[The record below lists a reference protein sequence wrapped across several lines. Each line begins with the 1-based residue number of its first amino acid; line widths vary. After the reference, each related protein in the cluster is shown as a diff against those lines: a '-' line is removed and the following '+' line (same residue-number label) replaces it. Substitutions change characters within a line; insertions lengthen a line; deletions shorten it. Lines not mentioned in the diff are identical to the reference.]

1 MTGGRAPEMD
11 GVSTDIEAELAGW
24 TESGPHKVGL
34 PMTLHQLRIFNA
46 VVNAKTMTSAAKQLG
61 LSQPSLS
68 QQLGRLESAI
78 GARLFDRRPN
88 EMELTEAGRYLLPRV
103 DQLLRIINETE
114 DGLRRFHSGYQPVVK
129 LAGIDS
135 VLRSLLPA
143 AVRRLHDHFPDVSL
157 DVQES
162 APAEILEML
171 YARRINFG
179 LVAANS
185 LAQTHGHFLQIP
197 IMEDPYVLAVPEDL
211 DLSGITDPSR
221 QLAPA
226 QFRTLIH
233 SIHFAFGS
241 SQARRVSDWYD
252 RLLPGHRPVAHCR
265 SFETALALVRAGTGV
280 CVAPALPTI
289 GAAGQVDGVRRYLI
303 DVPPRRVVALLLSQ
317 HRSIEPMATL
327 IAALQ
332 DVGRVHVLPELLPT
346 PPFLAE
352 PASPL

>member
-1 MTGGRAPEMD
+1 MD
-11 GVSTDIEAELAGW
+11 GISTDFEAELAWSNDSAAQKAG
-24 TESGPHKVGL
+24 V
-34 PMTLHQLRIFNA
+34 PMTLHQLRIFHA
-46 VVNAKTMTSAAKQLG
+46 VVNARTMTSAAKQLG

-68 QQLGRLESAI
+68 QQLGRLESSI
-78 GARLFDRRPN
+78 GARLFDRRAN
-88 EMELTEAGRYLLPRV
+88 ELELTEAGRYLLPRV

-114 DGLRRFHSGYQPVVK
+114 DGLARFRGGYQPVVK

-143 AVRRLHDHFPDVSL
+143 AVRRLHAQFPDVSL

-162 APAEILEML
+162 APADILEML

-197 IMEDPYVLAVPEDL
+197 IMADPYVLAVPEDL
-211 DLSGITDPSR
+211 DLSGISDPAR
-221 QLAPA
+221 ELAPA
-226 QFRTLIH
+226 QFRVLNQ

-241 SQARRVSDWYD
+241 SHARRVSDWYD
-252 RLLPGHRPVAHCR
+252 GRLPGHRQVAQCR
-265 SFETALALVRAGTGV
+265 SFETALSLVRAGTGV

-303 DVPPRRVVALLLSQ
+303 EVPPRRVVALLLSQ

-332 DVGRVHVLPELLPT
+332 DVGRTQALPELLPT
-346 PPFLAE
+346 PPFLLDA
-352 PASPL
+352 ASTP

>member
-1 MTGGRAPEMD
+1 MD
-11 GVSTDIEAELAGW
+11 GATIDFEA
-24 TESGPHKVGL
+24 GPAWSRNGAAHKPGL
-34 PMTLHQLRIFNA
+34 TMTLHQLRIFHA
-46 VVNAKTMTSAAKQLG
+46 VVNAETMTSAAKQLG

-88 EMELTEAGRYLLPRV
+88 KLEITEAGRFLLTRV

-114 DGLRRFHSGYQPVVK
+114 DGLARFRGGYQPMVK

-143 AVRRLHDHFPDVSL
+143 AARRLLDQYPDVSL

-162 APAEILEML
+162 APADILEML
-171 YARRINFG
+171 YSRRINFG

-185 LAQTHGHFLQIP
+185 LAQTHGHFLQVP
-197 IMEDPYVLAVPEDL
+197 IMEDPYVLAVPQDL
-211 DLSGITDPSR
+211 DLSDVTDPARELSPV
-221 QLAPA
+221 L
-226 QFRTLIH
+226 FRTLNQ

-241 SQARRVSDWYD
+241 SHARRVSDWYD
-252 RLLPGHRPVAHCR
+252 RLLPGHRPVAQCR
-265 SFETALALVRAGTGV
+265 SFETALSLVRAATGV

-303 DVPPRRVVALLLSQ
+303 EVPPRRVVALLLSQ
-317 HRSIEPMATL
+317 HRSIEPIATL

-332 DVGRVHVLPELLPT
+332 EVGRDQALPELLPT
-346 PPFLAE
+346 PPFLADV
-352 PASPL
+352 SGSD

>member
-1 MTGGRAPEMD
+1 MD
-11 GVSTDIEAELAGW
+11 GVTTDFEAELAW
-24 TESGPHKVGL
+24 SNDSAPQKAGL
-34 PMTLHQLRIFNA
+34 PMTLHQLRIFHA
-46 VVNAKTMTSAAKQLG
+46 VVNARTMTSAAKQLG

-78 GARLFDRRPN
+78 GARLFDRRAN
-88 EMELTEAGRYLLPRV
+88 ELDLTEAGRYLLPRAE
-103 DQLLRIINETE
+103 QLLRILNETE
-114 DGLRRFHSGYQPVVK
+114 EGLARFRGGYQPVVK

-143 AVRRLHDHFPDVSL
+143 AVSRLHAQFPDVSL

-162 APAEILEML
+162 APADILDML

-197 IMEDPYVLAVPEDL
+197 IVADPYVLAVPEDL
-211 DLSGITDPSR
+211 DLADITDPAR
-221 QLAPA
+221 ELAPA
-226 QFRTLIH
+226 QLRTLCQ

-241 SQARRVSDWYD
+241 SHARRVSDWYD
-252 RLLPGHRPVAHCR
+252 RLLPGHRPVAQCR
-265 SFETALALVRAGTGV
+265 SFETALSLVRVGTGV
-280 CVAPALPTI
+280 CVAPALATM
-289 GAAGQVDGVRRYLI
+289 GTAGQIDGVRRYLI
-303 DVPPRRVVALLLSQ
+303 DVPPRRIVALLLSQ
-317 HRSIEPMATL
+317 HRSIEPTATL

-332 DVGRVHVLPELLPT
+332 DAGRAHVLPALLPT

-352 PASPL
+352 AATTA